1 MGCPCNVKGTYKMKN
16 YRLNNNYIKKLIE
29 ISGGCIATDR
39 ITVDGMKVG
48 YMYRENPINEDD
60 SGWRFFAGDEDEIY
74 TNNPDNFSIFD
85 LNTICNYDESIIS
98 YLNKPIGT
106 KLEKNGE
113 EFKEIIV

>member
-1 MGCPCNVKGTYKMKN
+1 MKN
-16 YRLNNNYIKKLIE
+16 YKLDSNDIKKLIDFN
-29 ISGGCIATDR
+29 GGCIATDR

-48 YMYRENPINEDD
+48 YMYREKPTNEDD
-60 SGWRFFAGDEDEIY
+60 SGWRFFFGDEDETY
-74 TNNPDNFSIFD
+74 TKNPDNFSIFD
-85 LNTICNYDESIIS
+85 LNTICNYDESIIP

>member
-1 MGCPCNVKGTYKMKN
+1 MKN
-16 YRLNNNYIKKLIE
+16 YKLKKENIKIMTEL
-29 ISGGCIATDR
+29 SGGCIATDK

-48 YMYRENPINEDD
+48 YMYRENPTNEND
-60 SGWRFFAGDEDEIY
+60 SGWRFFAGNEDETY
-74 TNNPDNFSIFD
+74 TKNPDNFSIFD

-113 EFKEIIV
+113 EFKEIIE